1 FRPSLSIYPYTVEY
15 EYEIRSKQSLN
26 FPEWYPMGSTNVAV
40 EHATFNFTCNSDF
53 NIRYKETN
61 YPGKVVIQDD
71 GKLKTY
77 HWEIKG
83 LKALRN
89 EHYSPLPETFLTS
102 VKIAPDN
109 FSYQGIKGSF
119 TNWDE
124 YGKWMYE
131 ALLKGRNEI
140 PKPTAD
146 YILSLTDSIVDPKE
160 KAKKIYEYM
169 QQKTRYV
176 SIQIGIGGYQP
187 FLASEVDRTSY
198 GDCKALV
205 NYTQGLLNVVGIKSH
220 YVVVAAGD
228 KKNDAIPDF
237 ASMNQFNHAILSIPF
252 ENDTVWVDCTSKENP
267 FGYLGTFTDDRLA
280 IACTE
285 EGGKIIRTPKFDSAT
300 SQQVRSASFKLDSMG
315 AISGTM
321 KTVFDGWQYDNRDFI
336 IGEPLT
342 EQIKK
347 IPEIYRIENI
357 DVQTFNLNQDKGIIP
372 KT

>member
-1 FRPSLSIYPYTVEY
+1 PNSLVYPYTIEY
-15 EYEIRSKQSLN
+15 EYEINSKQSLN
-26 FPEWYPMGSTNVAV
+26 FPEWYPNRSTGVSVEYAV
-40 EHATFNFTCNSDF
+40 LNFVSEIDF
-53 NIRYKETN
+53 NIRYKEVN
-61 YPGKVVIQDD
+61 YPDEPKIVTDD
-71 GKLKTY
+71 KTKSY
-77 HWEIKG
+77 QWEVKD
-83 LKALRN
+83 LKAFRY
-89 EHYSPLPETFLTS
+89 EPYSPLPETFLTS
-102 VKIAPDN
+102 VRIAPEK
-109 FSYQGIKGSF
+109 FSYEKIKGSF
-119 TNWDE
+119 TNWHE
-124 YGKWMYE
+124 YGKWVYD
-131 ALLKGRNEI
+131 ALLKDRDQI
-140 PKPTAD
+140 PEPTAT
-146 YILSLTDSIVDPKE
+146 YILEMTESIDDPKE